1 MHTVDAMEDAV
12 AAARRLGFNIR
23 FDFLGGGGGG
33 DCEIRGQ
40 KWIFIDLAQS
50 PTEQLAQLLDA
61 IQREA
66 NASVLPLPL
75 KPSLEQLLVDRR
87 SA

>member
-1 MHTVDAMEDAV
+1 MHTVEAMDDAV
-12 AAARRLGFNIR
+12 ATAQRLGFHIR
-23 FDFLGGGGGG
+23 FDYLGGHGGG

-40 KWIFIDLAQS
+40 KWIILDLAAS
-50 PTEQLAQLLDA
+50 PSDQLAQLLDA

-75 KPSLEQLLVDRR
+75 KPSLEQLLSQRR

>member
-1 MHTVDAMEDAV
+1 MHTVEAMDDAV
-12 AAARRLGFNIR
+12 AAARRLGFHIR
-23 FDFLGGGGGG
+23 FDYLGGSGGG
-33 DCEIRGQ
+33 DCEFGGQ
-40 KWIFIDLAQS
+40 KWIFIDLALN
-50 PTEQLAQLLDA
+50 PTEQLAVLLDA

-75 KPSLEQLLVDRR
+75 KPSLEQLLDQRR